1 MTRINTDILISG
13 GGIAGLTAACAFG
26 AARHR
31 VICIDPAPPVTQA
44 ADPTSDLRST
54 AFLQPAR
61 TTLMAAGIWEFL
73 EPHATPL
80 QIMRLADAGGVEN
93 EVRKVAD
100 FDAAE
105 VSDQPFGWNFPNWLL
120 RRELL
125 NRVETLPNVTFL
137 AGVST
142 TGLTT
147 RNTEARVKLSDGQTI
162 RARLVVAADGR
173 NSPVRDMLNIG
184 VKTWRYGQK
193 ALAFTVSH
201 TLSHHNISTEIHRTG
216 GPFTLVP
223 LPDHNG
229 KHHSAIV
236 WMERGARAKELA
248 EMSEAEFTT
257 ALNLRSCGVLGDLT
271 LASRRS
277 LWPIISQRAE
287 RLSGQRT
294 VLVAE
299 AAHVIPPIGAQ
310 GLNMS
315 LNDIQCLLDLFDGA
329 EDIGATDLLDRYHKK
344 RMPDIRARIT
354 GVDALNRAAMAQSPR
369 LRDLRMKGLSS
380 LHGLAPLRKVA
391 MQAGLGNR

>member
-1 MTRINTDILISG
+1 MTHKDTDILISG

-26 AARHR
+26 A
-31 VICIDPAPPVTQA
+31 VGYSVLCVDPAPPVTQA

-61 TTLMAAGIWEFL
+61 ATLTAAGIWQFL

-80 QIMRLADAGGVEN
+80 QIMRLADAGGAEN

-105 VSDQPFGWNFPNWLL
+105 VSDLPFGWNFPNWLL

-125 NRVETLPNVTFL
+125 KRIDTLADVTFL
-137 AGVST
+137 TGVST

-147 RNTEARVKLSDGQTI
+147 RDTEALARLSNGQSVRVK
-162 RARLVVAADGR
+162 LVVAADGR
-173 NSPVRDMLNIG
+173 NSPVRSMLNIG

-201 TLSHHNISTEIHRTG
+201 TLPHQNVSTEIHRSG

-223 LPDHNG
+223 LPDRDG

-236 WMERGARAKELA
+236 WMETGARAKALA
-248 EMSEAEFTT
+248 DMPVAEFTQS
-257 ALNLRSCGVLGDLT
+257 LNLRSCGVLGELT
-271 LASRRS
+271 LASRRT

-287 RLSGQRT
+287 RLAGQRT
-294 VLVAE
+294 ALVAE

-315 LNDIQCLLDLFDGA
+315 LKDIQCLLDLFVGA
-329 EDIGATDLLDRYHKK
+329 EDIGAAALLDRYNKQ
-344 RMPDIRARIT
+344 RMPDIRARVT
-354 GVDALNRAAMAQSPR
+354 GVDMLNRAAMAQSPS
-369 LRDLRMKGLSS
+369 LRNLRMKGLSS
-380 LHGLAPLRKVA
+380 LHGLKPLRKVA
-391 MQAGLGNR
+391 MQAGLGHK